1 MRDANKCN
9 LSNAK
14 SFVQQFF
21 DTAISFSSV
30 VDSPAVLYEAG
41 RDCRFSIATLVYI
54 DNDRL
59 HIYDRSLERL
69 ELVRK

>member
-1 MRDANKCN
+1 MRDANKWN

-14 SFVQQFF
+14 SFIRQLF
-21 DTAISFSSV
+21 DTAISFNSV
-30 VDSPAVLYEAG
+30 TDLPEVLYDAW

-59 HIYDRSLERL
+59 NIYDRSLERL
-69 ELVRK
+69 ELVQT